1 MHSGW
6 MLQIIGG
13 DTSVVTFKMDFTAND
28 TVKRDKQ
35 NSTVDGEQVMTKVCQ
50 VRLSDILF
58 LLISYNL
65 EYVQGRFFLK
75 GD

>member
-1 MHSGW
+1 